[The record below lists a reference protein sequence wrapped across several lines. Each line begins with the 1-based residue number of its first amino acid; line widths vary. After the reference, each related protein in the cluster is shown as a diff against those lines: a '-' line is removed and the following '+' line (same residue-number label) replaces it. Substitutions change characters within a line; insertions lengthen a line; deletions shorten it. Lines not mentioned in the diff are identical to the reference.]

1 MRLARR
7 FVIGLFVGALGA
19 GSASAVGVARAE
31 GSPTTAARDGQHD
44 FDFNI
49 GVWHTHIKRVL
60 DPLEGSKHSVEL
72 DGTVTVRKVWG
83 GRAQLEEI
91 ETQGPDGHWEGLTL
105 FLYNA
110 RSRQWSQTFIDSK
123 SGELDSPLIGEFNN
137 GRGDLYSQDTFH
149 GRAVLVRG
157 TWSDITPDA
166 HHFEEDFSADG
177 GQTWAP
183 AFIANLAREKNSPAV
198 PTAAVAPPMQP
209 LTQTSGRDG
218 AHDFDFDLGS
228 WKTHS
233 SRLLHPLTGAK
244 DWADMDGETLVTR
257 IWSGRANLA
266 EYRADGP
273 AGPVELLALRWY
285 NPTSHQWNLDFAT
298 PGGVG
303 VLGRPGVGEF
313 TQGRGDFYDTE
324 EINGRSVLI
333 RFSIWGITADT
344 AQSEQAF
351 SPDGGK
357 TWEVNWINKY
367 TRK

>member
-1 MRLARR
+1 MKTKPAKHL
-7 FVIGLFVGALGA
+7 VIGLIVAALGVA
-19 GSASAVGVARAE
+19 QADEPVG
-31 GSPTTAARDGQHD
+31 RDGQ
-44 FDFNI
+44 
-49 GVWHTHIKRVL
+49 
-60 DPLEGSKHSVEL
+60 
-72 DGTVTVRKVWG
+72 
-83 GRAQLEEI
+83 
-91 ETQGPDGHWEGLTL
+91 
-105 FLYNA
+105 
-110 RSRQWSQTFIDSK
+110 
-123 SGELDSPLIGEFNN
+123 
-137 GRGDLYSQDTFH
+137 
-149 GRAVLVRG
+149 
-157 TWSDITPDA
+157 
-166 HHFEEDFSADG
+166 
-177 GQTWAP
+177 
-183 AFIANLAREKNSPAV
+183 
-198 PTAAVAPPMQP
+198 
-209 LTQTSGRDG
+209 
-218 AHDFDFDLGS
+218 HDFDFDLGS

-244 DWADMDGETLVTR
+244 DWADMDGETHVTR

-357 TWEVNWINKY
+357 TWEVNWINEY